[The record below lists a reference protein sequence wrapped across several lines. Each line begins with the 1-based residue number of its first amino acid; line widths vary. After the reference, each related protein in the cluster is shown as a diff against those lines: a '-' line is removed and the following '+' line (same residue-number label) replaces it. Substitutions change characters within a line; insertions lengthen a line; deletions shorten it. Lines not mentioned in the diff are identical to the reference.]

1 MHKDLLKHF
10 GETTKDLS
18 PSKSYH
24 TSMYGPNVNLNFLKE
39 FPKLRA
45 GDSVNSL
52 ADIGTSSSHSV
63 QDTGEISSKW

>member
-1 MHKDLLKHF
+1 
-10 GETTKDLS
+10 
-18 PSKSYH
+18 
-24 TSMYGPNVNLNFLKE
+24 MYGPNVNLNFLKE

-63 QDTGEISSKW
+63 QDTGEIASKW